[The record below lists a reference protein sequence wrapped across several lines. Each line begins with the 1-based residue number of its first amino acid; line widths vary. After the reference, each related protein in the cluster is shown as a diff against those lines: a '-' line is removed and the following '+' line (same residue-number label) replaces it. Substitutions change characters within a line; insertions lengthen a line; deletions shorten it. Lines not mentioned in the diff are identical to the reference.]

1 MNSQLK
7 RMQFLAGIITENVL
21 YEEEPNFSDLSKIDD
36 IIGDELEKAA
46 EEEEDSINEIIGLTT
61 IGFVL
66 AIPGIVNGV
75 ARIIQS
81 IKAKAPERFNLSKDG
96 PTPLEYIIQFTD
108 KMDGYLD
115 TPFRIM
121 LKPFVKD
128 SSKRDKIAKFLK
140 ATTLMIMALGTDISK
155 SPDILSVGKDL
166 AGEFFEDLATSKNIA
181 DLITKAKV
189 VIPQLLK

>member
-1 MNSQLK
+1 
-7 RMQFLAGIITENVL
+7 MQFLAGIITENVL
-21 YEEEPNFSDLSKIDD
+21 YEEEPNFSDLSKIF
-36 IIGDELEKAA
+36 
-46 EEEEDSINEIIGLTT
+46 GLTT
-61 IGFVL
+61 VGFVL
-66 AIPGIVNGV
+66 ALPGIVNGI

-81 IKAKAPERFNLSKDG
+81 IKSKAPERFNLNQDDD
-96 PTPLEYIIQFTD
+96 PAPLEYLIQFTD
-108 KMDGYLD
+108 KIDGYLD

-128 SSKRDKIAKFLK
+128 PPKRDKIAKFLK

-155 SPDILSVGKDL
+155 SPDILSIGKDL
-166 AGEFFEDLATSKNIA
+166 AGEFFEDLISSKNLA

>member
-1 MNSQLK
+1 
-7 RMQFLAGIITENVL
+7 MQFLAGIITENVL

-46 EEEEDSINEIIGLTT
+46 EEEEAPLNEILGITT
-61 IGFVL
+61 VGFVL
-66 AIPGIVNGV
+66 AIPGIVNGI

-81 IKAKAPERFNLSKDG
+81 IKSKAPERFNLNQDDD
-96 PTPLEYIIQFTD
+96 PAPLEYLIQFTD
-108 KMDGYLD
+108 KIDGYLD

-128 SSKRDKIAKFLK
+128 PPKRDKIAKFLK

-155 SPDILSVGKDL
+155 SPDILSIGKDL
-166 AGEFFEDLATSKNIA
+166 AGEFFEDLISSKNLA

>member
-46 EEEEDSINEIIGLTT
+46 EEEDSINEIIGLTT
-61 IGFVL
+61 VGFVL

-128 SSKRDKIAKFLK
+128 SPKRDKIAKFLK

-155 SPDILSVGKDL
+155 SPDILSIGKDL

>member
-36 IIGDELEKAA
+36 VIGDELEKAA
-46 EEEEDSINEIIGLTT
+46 KEEEDSINEIFGLTT

-128 SSKRDKIAKFLK
+128 PPKRDKIAKFLK

-166 AGEFFEDLATSKNIA
+166 AGEFFEDLSTSKNIA

>member
-1 MNSQLK
+1 
-7 RMQFLAGIITENVL
+7 
-21 YEEEPNFSDLSKIDD
+21 
-36 IIGDELEKAA
+36 
-46 EEEEDSINEIIGLTT
+46 
-61 IGFVL
+61 
-66 AIPGIVNGV
+66 
-75 ARIIQS
+75 
-81 IKAKAPERFNLSKDG
+81 
-96 PTPLEYIIQFTD
+96 
-108 KMDGYLD
+108 MDGYLD

>member
-46 EEEEDSINEIIGLTT
+46 KEEDSINEIIGITT
-61 IGFVL
+61 VGFVL

-81 IKAKAPERFNLSKDG
+81 IKEKAPERFNLSKDG

>member
-1 MNSQLK
+1 MNSQFK

-46 EEEEDSINEIIGLTT
+46 EKEDSINEILGLTT
-61 IGFVL
+61 VGFVL

-75 ARIIQS
+75 ARIVQS

-96 PTPLEYIIQFTD
+96 PTPLEYLIQFTD

-128 SSKRDKIAKFLK
+128 SPKRDKIAKFLK
-140 ATTLMIMALGTDISK
+140 ATTLIIMALGTDISK
-155 SPDILSVGKDL
+155 SPDILSIGKEL
-166 AGEFFEDLATSKNIA
+166 AGEFFEDLATSKNLA

>member
-1 MNSQLK
+1 
-7 RMQFLAGIITENVL
+7 MQFLAGIITENVL

-46 EEEEDSINEIIGLTT
+46 EEEEDSINEILGLTT

>member
-46 EEEEDSINEIIGLTT
+46 EEEDSINEIIGITT
-61 IGFVL
+61 VGFVL

-81 IKAKAPERFNLSKDG
+81 IKKKAPERFNLSKDG